1 MINTVI
7 NGKIPGPN
15 GRPIVYDFF
24 YELNRSKAPIVIF
37 CHGYK
42 GYKDWGAWTLFAKD
56 FASQGIAFLKF
67 NFCVVKFTFKT
78 RKPTSDHAEG
88 CGRED
93 DRATYGT
100 G

>member
-1 MINTVI
+1 MITTII

-15 GRPIVYDFF
+15 GRPIVYDLIF
-24 YELNRSKAPIVIF
+24 ETNGSKAPIVIF

-67 NFCVVKFTFKT
+67 NFSYNGG
-78 RKPTSDHAEG
+78 TSISISSCKIKIAIG
-88 CGRED
+88 AMGNMV
-93 DRATYGT
+93 
-100 G
+100 